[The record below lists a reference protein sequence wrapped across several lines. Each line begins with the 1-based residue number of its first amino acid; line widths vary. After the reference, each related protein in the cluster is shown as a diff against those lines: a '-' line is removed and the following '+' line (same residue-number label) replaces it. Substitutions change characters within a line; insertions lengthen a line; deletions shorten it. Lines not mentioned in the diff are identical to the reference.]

1 MKHVIALVL
10 AFGLGTGSALA
21 DPVAPAPVPTPAAAP
36 AKQMVYLDKADFVP
50 SRILPSPPARGS
62 AAEALELASLH
73 ALIAQTTPERMAQ
86 ARWDDEHEDPSIF
99 NATLGLDLVKLPA
112 TWALLKAVQWDVD
125 LAANDSKVYFAR
137 TRPWGVDPT
146 MPNCDEGKG
155 KKPTRGYPSGHA
167 MLGYSV
173 GYVLAQL
180 LPDKAPA
187 IMARAADYGLSRE
200 ICGVHFASDQ
210 EASHVIATLAAQ
222 KLLADPRLADQVA
235 AARKELVSQ

>member
-1 MKHVIALVL
+1 MKHVLALVL

-21 DPVAPAPVPTPAAAP
+21 DTVAPAPAPAAAP

-50 SRILPSPPARGS
+50 SRILPAPPVRGS

-86 ARWDDEHEDPSIF
+86 ARWDDVHEDPSIF
-99 NATLGLDLVKLPA
+99 NATLGLDLAKLPA
-112 TWALLKAVQWDVD
+112 TWALLKAVQWDAN
-125 LAANDSKVYFAR
+125 LAVNDSKVFFAR
-137 TRPWGVDPT
+137 VRPWGVDPT

-180 LPDKAPA
+180 APDKAPA
-187 IMARAADYGLSRE
+187 ILARSSDYALSRE
-200 ICGVHFASDQ
+200 ICGVHFPSDQ

-222 KLLADPRLADQVA
+222 KLLADPRLAEQVA
-235 AARKELVSQ
+235 EARKELANK